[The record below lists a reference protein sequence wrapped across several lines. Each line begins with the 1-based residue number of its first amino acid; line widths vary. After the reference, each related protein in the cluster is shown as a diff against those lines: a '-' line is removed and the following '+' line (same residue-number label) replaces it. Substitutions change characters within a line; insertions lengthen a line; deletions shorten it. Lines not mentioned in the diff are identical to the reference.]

1 MKIIAG
7 KRYRF
12 RGRGFGGKMKRFLF
26 LFEDVLEDYR
36 VFYIKLFFIL
46 YDFIWYIFEFKF

>member
-1 MKIIAG
+1 
-7 KRYRF
+7 
-12 RGRGFGGKMKRFLF
+12 MKRFLF